1 MYDMVISIFGVVMV
15 MDVDGDGGTPFHG
28 VPRGIFKFEIF
39 TSSWNPVISASD
51 TVKYGVF

>member
-1 MYDMVISIFGVVMV
+1 MLI
-15 MDVDGDGGTPFHG
+15 GGLSVTPFHG